1 MLSMTI
7 LTDEGERTFPVEEGA
22 LLSDELRNYGISP
35 DMPCGGRGQCG
46 KCLVWAR
53 CGLDEPSPRERE
65 YLTPHRLA
73 QGERLACQAHITGD
87 VELRLTAPKVVS
99 QICTEGT
106 GRPLGTDPVFT
117 TLGGAVDIGTTTL
130 AARLYD
136 KTGLIATASAPNPQR
151 DYGADV
157 ISRIGKAM
165 EGRAGEL
172 AACVRQAVNGLISDL
187 CKQAGREPAEVDAL
201 VITGN
206 TAMLHL
212 LTMTDPSPLSAAPFE
227 AKELFGSKLPAKSL
241 DLNGSPDCTV
251 YLPRCMSAFVGG
263 DITTALLADRL
274 CEGEDTA
281 LLVDIGTNG
290 EIALWKGGE
299 LLCCSTAA
307 GPAFEGAN
315 LSQGMQGAPGA
326 IDHITAAGDSLS
338 LHTIGDVP
346 AVGICGSGVAD
357 LLACLLELEIL
368 DETGLLDD
376 GEEQWDLTE
385 TVAFTQADVRQVQ
398 LAKSAVRSGIET
410 LLHQAGVRKQ
420 QIKRLA
426 VAGGFGSFLDL
437 HSAAAIGLI
446 PPDLEDSCTT
456 IGNAAL
462 DGAAM
467 LLWDRD
473 LWEESRQLAD
483 AAKTV
488 DLAGSRFF
496 MDQYVENMM
505 FE

>member
-1 MLSMTI
+1 MLTMTVC
-7 LTDEGERTFPVEEGA
+7 TDGGERTFPVEEGT
-22 LLSDELRNYGISP
+22 LLSDALRRCGLAP
-35 DMPCGGRGQCG
+35 DMPCGGRGLCG

-53 CGLDEPSPRERE
+53 SGLDAPSDHERA
-65 YLTPHRLA
+65 YLTPDRLA
-73 QGERLACQAHITGD
+73 RGARLACQAHITGD
-87 VELRLTAPKVVS
+87 VQVRLTPPKVVS
-99 QICTEGT
+99 QICTEG
-106 GRPLGTDPVFT
+106 GDCPLGTDPLFAV
-117 TLGGAVDIGTTTL
+117 LGCAVDIGTTTL

-136 KTGLIATASAPNPQR
+136 RTGLIATASAPNPQR
-151 DYGADV
+151 DFGADV

-165 EGRAGEL
+165 EGHAEAL
-172 AACVRQAVNGLISDL
+172 AACVRQAVNGLLYDL
-187 CKQAGREPAEVDAL
+187 CKLSSRSTGEVDTL
-201 VITGN
+201 VLTGN

-212 LTMTDPSPLSAAPFE
+212 LTMTDPSPLAAAPFA
-227 AKELFGSKLPAKSL
+227 AKELFGTIYPAKSFGL
-241 DLNGSPDCTV
+241 HGSESCSL

-263 DITTALLADRL
+263 DITTALLASRL
-274 CEGEDTA
+274 CQGQDRA

-290 EIALWKGGE
+290 ELALWKDGA

-326 IDHITAAGDSLS
+326 IDHVKTADGGLE

-357 LLACLLELEIL
+357 LLACLLEMDIL

-376 GEEQWDLTE
+376 GEEQWDLTDS
-385 TVAFTQADVRQVQ
+385 VAFTQADVRQVQ
-398 LAKSAVRSGIET
+398 LAKSAVRSGMET
-410 LLHQAGVRKQ
+410 LLHQAGLEPEDLSEV
-420 QIKRLA
+420 A

-446 PPDLEDSCTT
+446 PPELEDRCKV

-467 LLWDRD
+467 LLWDRA
-473 LWEESRQLAD
+473 LWAESRKLAE
-483 AAKTV
+483 AAVTV

-496 MDQYVENMM
+496 MDRYVENMM